1 MVELFIGAGGWAYFH
16 VPGIPSLRAY
26 SKAFGFASAK
36 G

>member
-1 MVELFIGAGGWAYFH
+1 MAVLFIGAGGWAYFQ

-26 SKAFGFASAK
+26 SKAFGFTSVK